1 VRCWQRAQYF
11 KCEYVECWYFKCSAP
26 KVAASLT
33 EALKRQGSPM
43 APSGKTAIQDRIGD
57 KGKALEA
64 ALLQI
69 ERQFGKGSIMRLG
82 EETRIP
88 VEVIPTGSIALDVAL
103 GIGGLP
109 RGRVVEIYGPESS
122 GKTTVAL
129 HAIANAQKGGG
140 IAAFIDAEHALDPEY
155 AQKLGVDTEALLV
168 SQPDTGEQALE
179 IMDMLIRSG
188 AIDIVVIDSVAALVP
203 KAEIEGEM
211 GDSHVGLQARLMS
224 QALRKIAGALNQTKT
239 TAIFINQLRE
249 KVGVMF
255 GSPETTSGGKALK
268 FYASVRMDIR
278 RIETLKDG
286 TEAVGNRTRI
296 KVVKNKMAPPF
307 KTAEFDILYGVGI
320 SKEGS
325 LIDLGVEQG
334 IVRKAGAWYTYE
346 GDQLGQGKENARNFL
361 RDNVDISNEIE
372 KKIKE
377 KLGVGPRLD
386 NDPTATAAPAPV
398 PAPAGAAG

>member
-1 VRCWQRAQYF
+1 
-11 KCEYVECWYFKCSAP
+11 
-26 KVAASLT
+26 
-33 EALKRQGSPM
+33 M

-64 ALLQI
+64 ALVQI

-82 EETRIP
+82 EETRVP

-129 HAIANAQKGGG
+129 HAIANAQRGGG

-268 FYASVRMDIR
+268 FYASVRLDIR

-286 TEAVGNRTRI
+286 TEAVGNRTRV

-325 LIDLGVEQG
+325 LIDLGVDQG

-361 RDNVDISNEIE
+361 RDNADICNEIE
-372 KKIKE
+372 RKIKE
-377 KLGVGPRLD
+377 KLGVGPRVD
-386 NDPTATAAPAPV
+386 DPAAAAAAAPAPV
-398 PAPAGAAG
+398 PAGAVG

>member
-1 VRCWQRAQYF
+1 
-11 KCEYVECWYFKCSAP
+11 
-26 KVAASLT
+26 
-33 EALKRQGSPM
+33 M
-43 APSGKTAIQDRIGD
+43 APSGKPAPERAGDRD
-57 KGKALEA
+57 KALEA
-64 ALLQI
+64 ALVQI
-69 ERQFGKGSIMRLG
+69 ERQFGKGSVMRLG
-82 EETRIP
+82 DHPRVPID
-88 VEVIPTGSIALDVAL
+88 VIPTGSIALDVAL
-103 GIGGLP
+103 GLGGLP
-109 RGRVVEIYGPESS
+109 RGRIVEIYGPESS

-129 HAIANAQKGGG
+129 HALANAQKAGG
-140 IAAFIDAEHALDPEY
+140 IAAFIDAEHALDPAY
-155 AQKLGVDTEALLV
+155 AQKLGVDTDALLV

-188 AIDIVVIDSVAALVP
+188 AIDVVVIDSVAALVP

-224 QALRKIAGALNQTKT
+224 QALRKITGALSQTKT

-268 FYASVRMDIR
+268 FYASVRLDIR

-286 TEAVGNRTRI
+286 TESVGNRTRV
-296 KVVKNKMAPPF
+296 KVVKNKLAPPF
-307 KTAEFDILYGVGI
+307 RNAEFDILYGIGI
-320 SKEGS
+320 SREGS

-361 RDNVDISNEIE
+361 HDNEDLANEIE

-386 NDPTATAAPAPV
+386 ADASAPSAGPAGPAGQSPGPVGPAGPAGGLASVPTGPATKG
-398 PAPAGAAG
+398 AGAAAGV